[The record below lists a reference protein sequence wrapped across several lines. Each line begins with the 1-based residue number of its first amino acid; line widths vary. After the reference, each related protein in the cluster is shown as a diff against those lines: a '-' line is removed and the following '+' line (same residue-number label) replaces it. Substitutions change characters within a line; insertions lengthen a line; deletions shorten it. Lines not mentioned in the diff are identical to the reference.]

1 MVDFRKDRYIIL
13 ELIPDGIDPDK
24 GIVLQVSGLKL
35 NGLELIDRFDYRINE
50 DKVRI
55 KEFLEMLNYDKENFT
70 YVDDDK
76 IILDKLKEWVTDLPI
91 LLVNDT
97 YTLNFLKDFDNTK
110 ELIFSLYNLENT
122 SDVFEKIMKKYN
134 LEPSNYLVD
143 ILYEALIYE
152 SNN

>member
-35 NGLELIDRFDYRINE
+35 NGLKLIDRFDYRINE
-50 DKVRI
+50 DKIRI

-76 IILDKLKEWVTDLPI
+76 IILDKLKEWVSDLPI
-91 LLVNDT
+91 FIVDNT
-97 YTLNFLKDFDNTK
+97 YTLNFLKQFDNSK
-110 ELIFSLYNLENT
+110 ELIFSLYGLENT
-122 SDVFEKIMKKYN
+122 PDVFEKIMKKYN

-143 ILYEALIYE
+143 LLYEALIYE

>member
-1 MVDFRKDRYIIL
+1 MVDFKKDKYIIL

-35 NGLELIDRFDYRINE
+35 NGLELVDRFDYRINE

-55 KEFLEMLNYDKENFT
+55 KEFLEMLNYDKDNFT

-76 IILDKLKEWVTDLPI
+76 IILSKLKEWVSDLPI
-91 LLVNDT
+91 LLVDDT
-97 YTLNFLKDFDNTK
+97 YTLNFLEDFNNSK

>member
-1 MVDFRKDRYIIL
+1 MVDFKKDKYIIL

-35 NGLELIDRFDYRINE
+35 HSLELIDRFDYRINE
-50 DKVRI
+50 EMVRI

-76 IILDKLKEWVTDLPI
+76 IILDKLKEWVSDLPI
-91 LLVNDT
+91 LLVDDT
-97 YTLNFLKDFDNTK
+97 YTLNFLNDFDNSK
-110 ELIFSLYNLENT
+110 ELIFSLYGLENT

-143 ILYEALIYE
+143 LLYEALIYE

>member
-1 MVDFRKDRYIIL
+1 MVDFKKDKYIIL
-13 ELIPDGIDPDK
+13 ELIPDGINPDK
-24 GIVLQVSGLKL
+24 GIVLQVSALKL
-35 NGLELIDRFDYRINE
+35 NGLELIDRFDYRIDE
-50 DKVRI
+50 DKIRI

-76 IILDKLKEWVTDLPI
+76 IIMDKLKEWVSDLPL
-91 LLVNDT
+91 LLVDNT
-97 YTLNFLKDFDNTK
+97 YTLNFLKDLDNSK
-110 ELIFSLYNLENT
+110 ELVFGLLNLEYT

-143 ILYEALIYE
+143 LLYEALIYE

>member
-1 MVDFRKDRYIIL
+1 MVDFKKDKYIIL

-35 NGLELIDRFDYRINE
+35 HGLELIDRFDYRINE
-50 DKVRI
+50 EMVRI

-76 IILDKLKEWVTDLPI
+76 IILDNLKNWVDDLPI
-91 LLVNDT
+91 LLVDDT
-97 YTLNFLKDFDNTK
+97 YTLNFLRDFDNSK
-110 ELIFSLYNLENT
+110 ELIFSLYGLENT

-143 ILYEALIYE
+143 LLYEALIYE

>member
-1 MVDFRKDRYIIL
+1 MVDFKKDKYIIL
-13 ELIPDGIDPDK
+13 ELIPDGINPDK

-50 DKVRI
+50 DKIRI

-76 IILDKLKEWVTDLPI
+76 IILSKLKEWVSDLPI
-91 LLVNDT
+91 LLIDDT
-97 YTLNFLKDFDNTK
+97 YTLNFLNDFDNSK
-110 ELIFSLYNLENT
+110 ELIFSLYGLENT
-122 SDVFEKIMKKYN
+122 SDVFEKIIKKYN

-143 ILYEALIYE
+143 LLYEALIYE

>member
-35 NGLELIDRFDYRINE
+35 NGLKLIDRFDYRINE

-76 IILDKLKEWVTDLPI
+76 IILDNLKKWVSDLPI
-91 LLVNDT
+91 FIVDNT
-97 YTLNFLKDFDNTK
+97 YTLNFLKQFDNSK
-110 ELIFSLYNLENT
+110 ELIFSLYGLENT
-122 SDVFEKIMKKYN
+122 PDVFEKIMKKYN

-143 ILYEALIYE
+143 LLYEALIYE